1 MAKPEDIG
9 FGLIHSSARNI
20 QLLFTGRCSSAKRN
34 LETKDAERKQAKLL
48 KQPHNFNRFELLKI
62 FQATGFVGGRRLHS
76 KEAQSMGRKL
86 VMVSVVVAFCFLS
99 MVSSS
104 EAWFLGSNRGSRPE
118 RNVESFEKAG
128 KDWGEQLR
136 QEKRKPGAPL
146 NDEFV
151 TNLKDQDKIDYFNVH
166 SELKEAFKKGFRL
179 GFEDRIADLV
189 LGPHLTGAAGR
200 IGYDTSKQF
209 VDVINAFENGWAG
222 NIRHAIDVFIFLR
235 SEGSQSDR
243 ETFIKNFTDTY
254 QQKWKA
260 TQEILTSHG
269 IMTQVS
275 EGGTMLYLDYSKGK
289 TLGALDIPQPEALKT
304 EIYHQTFKVMGDEWG
319 RRLSTNL
326 IKRDELIDLLRRSK
340 TALEEVKP
348 GLAGNLGIIHDAFV
362 KKDSYGT
369 DAENVFISL
378 IRAAGYQENPV
389 SQVNNDPPKAKQ
401 QEYQAEAI
409 IRTTPP
415 KKKR

>member
-1 MAKPEDIG
+1 M
-9 FGLIHSSARNI
+9 
-20 QLLFTGRCSSAKRN
+20 
-34 LETKDAERKQAKLL
+34 
-48 KQPHNFNRFELLKI
+48 
-62 FQATGFVGGRRLHS
+62 VGKFMVFS
-76 KEAQSMGRKL
+76 VL
-86 VMVSVVVAFCFLS
+86 VVFCFLS
-99 MVSSS
+99 VVTSS
-104 EAWFLGSNRGSRPE
+104 EAWVFGSSRGSRPE

-128 KDWGEQLR
+128 KEWGEQLR
-136 QEKRKPGAPL
+136 QEKRKPGPPL
-146 NDEFV
+146 NEEFV
-151 TNLKDQDKIDYFNVH
+151 TNLKDADKIDYFNVH
-166 SELKEAFKKGFRL
+166 SDLKEAFQKGFRL

-189 LGPHLTGAAGR
+189 LGPHLTAAAGQ

-222 NIRHAIDVFIFLR
+222 NIRHAIDVFIVLI
-235 SEGSQSDR
+235 SEGSQADR
-243 ETFIKNFTDTY
+243 ETFIINFTDTY
-254 QQKWKA
+254 NEKWKT
-260 TQEILTSHG
+260 TQEILNSRG

-348 GLAGNLGIIHDAFV
+348 GLAGNLGIIRDAFI

-369 DAENVFISL
+369 DAENVFLGL
-378 IRAAGYQENPV
+378 IRAAGYTENPV
-389 SQVNNDPPKAKQ
+389 SQALKETSKG
-401 QEYQAEAI
+401 
-409 IRTTPP
+409 
-415 KKKR
+415 KR